1 MAGFLSRLPRAWS
14 ALSGKA
20 VEFDQNFEEYFNL
33 MRVWAGQSVTLEKA
47 IQVSMAMACG
57 RVIAEGL
64 ALMPWKIM
72 QALGLTRT
80 EARELPLYDRLTRK
94 PNSLQSD
101 FEFKEQT
108 GMHLAFTGNAYI
120 YTPTV
125 GGRIDEMYLFEP
137 GWVTP
142 KYQWPEP
149 PRYSINTPNGP
160 LELTSAEVWHIRG
173 PAFCAYVGLDF
184 TRIARQALGLSMAI
198 EESQGRIQG
207 QGVQIPGMLSV
218 EGKLNEEQQ
227 NKLKK
232 WLAEEHSG
240 PRHAGKWAIVD
251 HAAKFISTSMSN
263 VDAQTLEMRRFQV
276 EEVCR
281 FMRVLPIMV
290 GHADKTTT
298 YASAEQMILA
308 HATYT
313 LGPWATRIESSI
325 GRWLLTDKQASDG
338 YYANLDEKALLRMTA
353 KDQAEVMFRYTGGP
367 VMTRNEGRAKLDLNP
382 VKGGDELLTPVNY
395 VAGEPPR
402 VTDEPEPK
410 RTTEE
415 ETDR

>member
-1 MAGFLSRLPRAWS
+1 MPGLLSRLPRAWN
-14 ALSGKA
+14 ALAGKA
-20 VEFDQNFEEYFNL
+20 VEFDTNLEEYFKQ
-33 MRVWAGQSVTLEKA
+33 MQVWAGQSVTLEKA
-47 IQVSMAMACG
+47 IQVSTALACG

-64 ALMPWKIM
+64 AMLPWKIM
-72 QALGLTRT
+72 RAIGIQRS
-80 EARELPLYDRLTRK
+80 EARDLAIYDRLTRK
-94 PNSLQSD
+94 PNALQSD
-101 FEFKEQT
+101 FEFKEQA
-108 GMHLAFTGNAYI
+108 GMHLAFCGNAYV

-125 GGRIDEMYLFEP
+125 GGAFDELYLFEP

-142 KYQWPEP
+142 KYQWPLP
-149 PRYSINTPNGP
+149 PKYSINTPDGP
-160 LELTSAEVWHIRG
+160 LELTSAEVWHMRG
-173 PAFCAYVGLDF
+173 PAFCSYVGLDF

-198 EESQGRIQG
+198 EESQGRMQG
-207 QGVQIPGMLSV
+207 QGVQVPGMLAV
-218 EGKLNEEQQ
+218 EGTLTPEQQ
-227 NKLKK
+227 KKLKK

-240 PRHAGKWAIVD
+240 PQNAGKWAVVD
-251 HAAKFISTSMSN
+251 RAAKFVSTSMSN
-263 VDAQTLEMRRFQV
+263 VDAQTLEMRKFQV

-290 GHADKTTT
+290 GHADKTST

-353 KDQAEVMFRYTGGP
+353 KDQAEVLYRYTGGP
-367 VMTRNEGRAKLDLNP
+367 VMTRNEGRAKLELNP
-382 VKGGDELLTPVNY
+382 LPGGDELLTPVNY

-402 VTDEPEPK
+402 VDDDDAKPPARRESDE
-410 RTTEE
+410 
-415 ETDR
+415 